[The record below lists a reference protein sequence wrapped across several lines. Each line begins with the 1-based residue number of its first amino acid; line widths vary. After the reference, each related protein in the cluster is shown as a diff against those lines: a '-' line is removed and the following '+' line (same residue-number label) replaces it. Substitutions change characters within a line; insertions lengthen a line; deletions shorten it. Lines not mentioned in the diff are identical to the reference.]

1 MTLMNLKRNGGSF
14 GNNMKN
20 LVDIII
26 VRYNTLK
33 YDLECVQSI
42 LTETKYEPYMITLF
56 DNYPIKMNLATLWN
70 LLIKKSPAKYVLLLN
85 NDTKVYASSI
95 SSMMETMLSD
105 KKIGA
110 VSPSTNQCGNVQK
123 LEAIDGQIIIPKV
136 RQEVDMELTYG
147 KKWQLS
153 GFCLL
158 LRKQAWKDVGGFDD
172 KKYNFYGLENEF
184 LHRVQ
189 QKGYKTIWRADAFV
203 YHYGSQSAKKT
214 GKDYSEEKRRV
225 NKLYQEAINE

>member
-1 MTLMNLKRNGGSF
+1 
-14 GNNMKN
+14 MKN

-26 VRYNTLK
+26 VRYNTLS
-33 YDLECVQSI
+33 YDFKCIKSNLFNTQ
-42 LTETKYEPYMITLF
+42 YEPYMLTIF
-56 DNYPIKMNLATLWN
+56 DNYPVKMNLATLWN
-70 LLIKKSPAKYVLLLN
+70 MLIKRSPAKYVLLLN
-85 NDTKVYASSI
+85 NDTEILDLLWLDKL
-95 SSMMETMLSD
+95 MDTMKD
-105 KKIGA
+105 KTVGA
-110 VSPSTNQCGNVQK
+110 VGPSTNQCGNVQK
-123 LEAIDGQIIIPKV
+123 VEDGAQPSEKTEI
-136 RQEVDMELTYG
+136 DMEKTYG

-214 GKDYSEEKRRV
+214 GKDYTEEKRRV

>member
-85 NDTKVYASSI
+85 NDTEILDLLWLDKL
-95 SSMMETMLSD
+95 MDTMKD
-105 KKIGA
+105 KTVGA

-123 LEAIDGQIIIPKV
+123 VEDGAQPSEKTEI
-136 RQEVDMELTYG
+136 DMEKTYG

-158 LRKQAWKDVGGFDD
+158 LRKQAWKDAGGFDD

>member
-1 MTLMNLKRNGGSF
+1 
-14 GNNMKN
+14 MKN

-26 VRYNTLK
+26 VRYNTLA
-33 YDLECVQSI
+33 YDFKCIKSNLFNTQ
-42 LTETKYEPYMITLF
+42 YEPYMLTIF
-56 DNYPIKMNLATLWN
+56 DNYPVKMNLATLWN
-70 LLIKKSPAKYVLLLN
+70 MLIKRSPAKYVLLLN
-85 NDTKVYASSI
+85 NDTEIFDILWLNKL
-95 SSMMETMLSD
+95 MDTMKD
-105 KKIGA
+105 RTVGA

-123 LEAIDGQIIIPKV
+123 IEDGAQPSEKTEI
-136 RQEVDMELTYG
+136 DMEKTYG